1 MRRTTHQSVYT
12 QHPHCSYSNIHGH
25 HGSSITGPSPLPH
38 QVHLCRLR
46 CACSITAAW
55 SQQPLIMFPDVE
67 GIFYHLA
74 ACPSSACQRESIH
87 CKDGNHG
94 NCSYIV
100 IQLTFLTNWRQSASH
115 ISFKSSNYGIFCI
128 LSCNK
133 TRDFRSFQEI
143 SINSSCH
150 LVFVGLINPVIIHFV
165 QCNSTPINFLLKE
178 FIYA

>member
-1 MRRTTHQSVYT
+1 MQQDLKTHWVYMWKHKRDFSRDHPDCRNSRVKFKKPFQRICMRRTTHQSVYT

-25 HGSSITGPSPLPH
+25 RGSSITDSSPLPH
-38 QVHLCRLR
+38 QVHLCRWR

-100 IQLTFLTNWRQSASH
+100 I
-115 ISFKSSNYGIFCI
+115 
-128 LSCNK
+128 
-133 TRDFRSFQEI
+133 
-143 SINSSCH
+143 
-150 LVFVGLINPVIIHFV
+150 
-165 QCNSTPINFLLKE
+165 
-178 FIYA
+178 